1 MKDSRHIVSRS
12 ISMILIAVLLI
23 AAIYPVLWLILCT
36 FKTQTEFTMNSAFFA
51 AQVL

>member
-23 AAIYPVLWLILCT
+23 AEIYPVFVADLVY
-36 FKTQTEFTMNSAFFA
+36 F
-51 AQVL
+51 